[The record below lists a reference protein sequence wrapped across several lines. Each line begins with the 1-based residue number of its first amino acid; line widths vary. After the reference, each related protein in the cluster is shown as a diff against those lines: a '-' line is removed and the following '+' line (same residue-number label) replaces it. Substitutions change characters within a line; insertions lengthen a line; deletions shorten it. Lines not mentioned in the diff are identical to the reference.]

1 MAVTDRA
8 IILEDGPWNQ
18 MIDSL
23 APTARK
29 EGAYKLGQNVY
40 PMDSEVGESLVG
52 RPGTRV
58 AGNRLVTYPDIVQQ
72 IVQFSHG
79 DEEQTIVVAGGEIYS
94 LNWETETWVK
104 VVTAA
109 NLVTAG
115 VTFSAVPW
123 VACVTFGDT
132 LLVSD
137 QVNRPFL
144 WNGTAGAGGLTYL
157 TNCPP
162 LYGKPTVHQARIFG
176 IKASDLRTM
185 VWSEADDAT
194 TGYEA
199 GGFANAWT
207 LRQTDQ
213 HPLTCLVGRN
223 DGLVI
228 FRARSIT
235 MAVGTVGDLAF
246 QSTDTHEAIDSTVGT
261 NTPFAVLEVGPNIVF
276 LSADLQPYLSRP
288 GATGV
293 EPLWQGLRNTL
304 AGGSRR
310 TYPQQTYAVHYT
322 PASLLLFAVPSPTSG
337 TAPNTILVLDA
348 HGETPV
354 PVAVWQGWNDVSGA
368 SISAMAMVLD
378 TSGANP
384 TPRWMH
390 GDYGASGG
398 YVYFHGNPDDETF
411 LTDDVMV
418 TGILPIEH
426 IVKLQPLGFSTK
438 REKVMDRIDASFR
451 GDTVQNCTIGAT
463 TPRGDLDPVEV
474 SVTPSDADLEV
485 HASLGID
492 VTARWIAP
500 TIRHQAIGEE
510 FGLVAVSV
518 TAYATDDDPGV
529 P

>member
-8 IILEDGPWNQ
+8 LMLEDGPWNQ

-40 PMDSEVGESLVG
+40 PMDSEVGECLVG

-58 AGNRLVTYPDIVQQ
+58 AGNRLVTYPDLVQA

-79 DEEQTIVVAGGEIYS
+79 AVEQTIAVAGGELYAYD
-94 LNWETETWVK
+94 WDTETWTK

-137 QVNRPFL
+137 QVNPPFL
-144 WNGTAGAGGLTYL
+144 WNGTAGAGGLTSL

-199 GGFANAWT
+199 GFANAWT

-213 HPLTCLVGRN
+213 HPLTCLVGTN
-223 DGLVI
+223 QGLVI

-235 MAVGTVGDLAF
+235 MAVGDVGDLSF
-246 QSTDTHEAIDSTVGT
+246 QSTDTREAIDSSVGT
-261 NTPFAVLEVGPNIVF
+261 STPFAVLEVGPNIVF
-276 LSADLQPYLSRP
+276 LSSDLQPYLSRP
-288 GATGV
+288 GAAGV
-293 EPLWQGLRNTL
+293 VPLWQGFRNTL
-304 AGGSRR
+304 VAGATRANA
-310 TYPQQTYAVHYT
+310 QQTYAVHYT
-322 PASLLLFAVPSPTSG
+322 PSNLLLFAVGSPTSD
-337 TAPNTILVLDA
+337 APNTILVLDA
-348 HGETPV
+348 KSDTPL
-354 PVAVWQGWNDVSGA
+354 PVGVWQGWNDVSGA
-368 SISAMAMVLD
+368 TISAMAMVLD
-378 TSGANP
+378 ASGGTSV
-384 TPRWMH
+384 PRWMH
-390 GDYGASGG
+390 GDLGASGG
-398 YVYFHGNPDDETF
+398 YVYTHGNPDDAEF

-474 SVTPSDADLEV
+474 AVTPSAADLEV